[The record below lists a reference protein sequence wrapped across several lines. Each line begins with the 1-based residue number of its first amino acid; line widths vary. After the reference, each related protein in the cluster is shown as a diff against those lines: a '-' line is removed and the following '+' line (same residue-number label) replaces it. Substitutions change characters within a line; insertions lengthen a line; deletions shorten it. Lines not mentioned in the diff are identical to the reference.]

1 MSSRCCCGATFGDIG
16 SLLLHLGTLE
26 CPLLETGITFSGLQ
40 QLEPALLED
49 LRDLYQIAVGQRRR
63 ARGTPRRER
72 LSPAT
77 VRGLQLTLT
86 LLFLRSPP
94 NKPPVSMFFWRVLS
108 KVTPAGGARA
118 YSSGVALWLKAS
130 DLAGRFLRI
139 ETKSDHIFRNET
151 TLGIVRAGLLN
162 LTFLDR
168 CCCKDSERKLVALL
182 ACRPSEIHK
191 TVIERLRDCLC
202 WRSSSKQRILS
213 KLIWKLERQ
222 EGLKITDTLEL
233 LICDLALNVHELNV
247 FTLLRSYRTGQL
259 QDTSQLGPA
268 LTMLCALG
276 VECPW
281 LHLHSRRRTCLTVN
295 DHEHSMWAGALLN
308 LLTRMKKSWP
318 FDILYL
324 VMDYAL
330 AIELPGVWPLG
341 AECVEQTLETCKGLR
356 RLMMSIQMCVPVM
369 S

>member
-1 MSSRCCCGATFGDIG
+1 MSSRCCCGALFGDTG

-26 CPLLETGITFSGLQ
+26 CHLLETGINFSSLQ

-63 ARGTPRRER
+63 PRGTLRRKR
-72 LSPAT
+72 LSSALI
-77 VRGLQLTLT
+77 RGLQLVLT

-108 KVTPAGGARA
+108 KVTPSGGARA
-118 YSSGVALWLKAS
+118 SSSGIAIWLKAS
-130 DLAGRFLRI
+130 DLAGCFLRV
-139 ETKSDHIFRNET
+139 ETNSDHIFRNVT

-162 LTFLDR
+162 LPFLDR
-168 CCCKDSERKLVALL
+168 GCNKDSERKLVAIL
-182 ACRPSEIHK
+182 ACKPSEVHWSVTQK
-191 TVIERLRDCLC
+191 LRDSLC
-202 WRSSSKQRILS
+202 WRSSSKQRVLS

-222 EGLKITDTLEL
+222 EGLKITATLEW
-233 LICDLALNVHELNV
+233 LICELALNVHELNIFSLV
-247 FTLLRSYRTGQL
+247 RSYRTGQL

-281 LHLHSRRRTCLTVN
+281 FHLHSRQYNCHTVHA
-295 DHEHSMWAGALLN
+295 HEHSMWAGSLLN
-308 LLTRMKKSWP
+308 LLTRMKKTWP
-318 FDILYL
+318 FDVLFL

-341 AECVEQTLETCKGLR
+341 EECVERTLETCKGLR
-356 RLMMSIQMCVPVM
+356 RLMMSLQMCVPVI

>member
-1 MSSRCCCGATFGDIG
+1 MISRCCCGAFFEDTG

-26 CPLLETGITFSGLQ
+26 CPLLETGIPFSSLQ

-63 ARGTPRRER
+63 VRGSPRRKP
-72 LSPAT
+72 LSDDT
-77 VRGLQLTLT
+77 IRGLQLTLT

-108 KVTPAGGARA
+108 KVTPVGGARA
-118 YSSGVALWLKAS
+118 SSSGIAVWLKAS

-139 ETKSDHIFRNET
+139 ETNSDHIFRNKT

-162 LTFLDR
+162 LKFLDR
-168 CCCKDSERKLVALL
+168 SCSKASERKLVALL
-182 ACRPSEIHK
+182 ACRPSEIHW
-191 TVIERLRDCLC
+191 TVTERLRESLC
-202 WRSSSKQRILS
+202 WRSSSKQRVLNR
-213 KLIWKLERQ
+213 LIRKLERQ
-222 EGLKITDTLEL
+222 EGRLKITDTLEW

-247 FTLLRSYRTGQL
+247 FSLVRNYRTGHF

-281 LHLHSRRRTCLTVN
+281 LCRSVY

-308 LLTRMKKSWP
+308 LLTRMKKTWP

-341 AECVEQTLETCKGLR
+341 AESVERTLETCKGLR
-356 RLMMSIQMCVPVM
+356 RLMMSLQMCVPVM